1 MVELIVGEK
10 GKGKTR
16 EMLERANEAVKKA
29 NGSVI
34 YLDRNNDHMF
44 ELNNSIRLINFK
56 RYDLKSTDGFLG
68 FVSGVLSQNKD
79 IEYFFIDGF
88 TDLAK
93 IDVSVALEDT
103 ISALEKLSEDFQVNF
118 ILSVSRKKEDIPDT
132 LTENVLVAL

>member
-16 EMLERANEAVKKA
+16 EMIDRANEAVRKA

-44 ELNNSIRLINFK
+44 ELNNSIRLINYK
-56 RYDLKSTDGFLG
+56 RYNLKSTDGFLG

-88 TDLAK
+88 IDLAR
-93 IDVSVALEDT
+93 IDVNAALEDT
-103 ISALEKLSEDFQVNF
+103 VSALEKLSEDFQVNF

-132 LTENVLVAL
+132 LSEKVLVAL

>member
-93 IDVSVALEDT
+93 IDVSAALEDT

>member
-16 EMLERANEAVKKA
+16 EMFERANEAVKKA

-93 IDVSVALEDT
+93 IDVSAALEDT